1 MTETMLHTTIES
13 PVGDL
18 LLIGD
23 EQRLHGLY
31 MQEGRRPVAV
41 RPDWRS
47 AREPFAAASE
57 QLGEYFG
64 GERTEFDLRLAPVGT
79 RFQEQVWDALRRIPY
94 GRTASYGEIARGIG
108 HPTASR
114 AVGMANGSNPI
125 SIVVPCHRVI
135 GTDGKLTGYAGG
147 VERKR
152 FLLQLEGVTAF

>member
-1 MTETMLHTTIES
+1 MTETMLHTTIGS

-23 EQRLHGLY
+23 EQRLRGLH
-31 MQEGRRPVAV
+31 MQGGRRPAAV
-41 RPDWRS
+41 GPDWKS
-47 AREPFAAASE
+47 AREPFATARE
-57 QLGEYFG
+57 QLDEYFG
-64 GERTEFDLRLAPVGT
+64 GERTEFDLPLAPVGT
-79 RFQEQVWDALRRIPY
+79 QFQEQVWDALRSISY

-108 HPTASR
+108 YPSASR
-114 AVGMANGSNPI
+114 AVGMANGRNPI

-152 FLLQLEGVTAF
+152 FLLQLEGITGC

>member
-41 RPDWRS
+41 GRDWRS
-47 AREPFAAASE
+47 AREPFAAARE
-57 QLGEYFG
+57 QLGEYFA
-64 GERTEFDLRLAPVGT
+64 GERKEFDLRLARVGT
-79 RFQEQVWDALRRIPY
+79 QFQEQVWDALRRIPY

-125 SIVVPCHRVI
+125 SIIVPCHRVI

-152 FLLQLEGVTAF
+152 FLLELEGITAL